1 MSRNGSGI
9 YSIPPGSSA
18 VDNTIIDPVVY
29 NTLISDLE
37 ADANTARPIVAGGTG
52 ATTAAAARANFGA
65 QAASELVGMV
75 AFFGHGAAPTG
86 WLKANGAAVSR
97 TAYASLFSV
106 ITTTYGVGDGATTFN
121 LPDLRGE
128 FPRGWDDG
136 RGIDSGRALGSA
148 QGQQARDHSHRPWSG
163 VTNHSQQV
171 AAGSSYF
178 ALTIGSV
185 QNVDTSPASTLDA
198 PNFGN
203 ETRPR
208 NIALL
213 ACIKF

>member
-1 MSRNGSGI
+1 MDF
-9 YSIPPGSSA
+9 
-18 VDNTIIDPVVY
+18 VDERAD
-29 NTLISDLE
+29 E
-37 ADANTARPIVAGGTG
+37 ALAA
-52 ATTAAAARANFGA
+52 ATTFGFPSIAGKAQNFTRVNPAGTALEFRTPAQVRSDIGA

-75 AFFGHGAAPTG
+75 AFFGQGAAPTG

-148 QGQQARDHSHRPWSG
+148 QGQQARDHSHRPWNG
-163 VTNHSQQV
+163 VTNQSQLV
-171 AAGSSYF
+171 AGGTSYF

-185 QNVDTSPASTLDA
+185 QNIDTSPASLLDA
-198 PNFGN
+198 AHFGS

-208 NIALL
+208 NVALL
-213 ACIKF
+213 ACIRY